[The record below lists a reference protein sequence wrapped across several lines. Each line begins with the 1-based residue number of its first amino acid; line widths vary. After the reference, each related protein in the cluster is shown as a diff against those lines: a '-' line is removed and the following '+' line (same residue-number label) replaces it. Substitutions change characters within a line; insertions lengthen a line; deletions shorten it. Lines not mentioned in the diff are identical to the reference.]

1 VKFTGNSAGVRKALL
16 ILLALFGAGSLGYC
30 SSSDAAEGLSIGFG
44 KASAGSDVCSE
55 SMLLAQEF
63 GEQRWLALLATHGE
77 GHCHGEVMAANV
89 MASVARVTHIQRF
102 SVGFGAGMLAHGD
115 MAVGPWT
122 LLQQPKDGP
131 RRTDSAQFCA
141 TILMRYRVGTR
152 FVVDWLHC
160 STGGATAMNRGK
172 NWLTF
177 GVRL

>member
-1 VKFTGNSAGVRKALL
+1 RAVEGADVRARTGRAGRAGESVVKFTGNSAGVRKALL

-89 MASVARVTHIQRF
+89 IASVARVT
-102 SVGFGAGMLAHGD
+102 
-115 MAVGPWT
+115 
-122 LLQQPKDGP
+122 
-131 RRTDSAQFCA
+131 
-141 TILMRYRVGTR
+141 
-152 FVVDWLHC
+152 
-160 STGGATAMNRGK
+160 
-172 NWLTF
+172 
-177 GVRL
+177 